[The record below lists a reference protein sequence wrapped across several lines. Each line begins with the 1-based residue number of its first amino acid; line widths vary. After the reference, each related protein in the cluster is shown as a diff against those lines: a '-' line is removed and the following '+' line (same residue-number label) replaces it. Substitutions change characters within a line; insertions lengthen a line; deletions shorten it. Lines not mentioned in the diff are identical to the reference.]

1 MNRLLTILAPFID
14 GMCGLINLT
23 LPRDQR
29 GERPAKN
36 IRLATRP
43 AFALAA

>member
-1 MNRLLTILAPFID
+1 MNALLTILAPFID

-29 GERPAKN
+29 GQRPVKDPT
-36 IRLATRP
+36 TRP
-43 AFALAA
+43 ALALAA